1 MRLELGSPPIY
12 SQACAPCPLSFS
24 CSLLPVQMKRIFG
37 IDGWACSALRPAD
50 ADGLPDDEHPIGQH
64 IAAIQAKEVELAAL

>member
-1 MRLELGSPPIY
+1 
-12 SQACAPCPLSFS
+12 
-24 CSLLPVQMKRIFG
+24 MKRIFG